1 MGDFN
6 FLQKAIGLV
15 SQATEED
22 NKKNYEEAFRLY
34 SLSLEYFMTA
44 LKCAAPHST
53 LSALLIM
60 CRADE
65 KNERSKQVI
74 RGKVVEYM
82 QRAEKLKVCANCVCR
97 LSSLTHAERR
107 PSWRSRRATP
117 RRNYRSPAAAATVA
131 AARIRAR
138 VTTTL
143 RRLSS
148 VARSRVQ
155 SSSALFT
162 PAADRGRASVVLTHR
177 TQREA

>member
-60 CRADE
+60 
-65 KNERSKQVI
+65 
-74 RGKVVEYM
+74 
-82 QRAEKLKVCANCVCR
+82 
-97 LSSLTHAERR
+97 
-107 PSWRSRRATP
+107 
-117 RRNYRSPAAAATVA
+117 
-131 AARIRAR
+131 
-138 VTTTL
+138 
-143 RRLSS
+143 
-148 VARSRVQ
+148 
-155 SSSALFT
+155 
-162 PAADRGRASVVLTHR
+162 
-177 TQREA
+177 